1 MSKEQSI
8 TSSKI
13 ECKCYLCLNKEK
25 VIGKKRVAWTIIC
38 KYILKALA
46 NINEKQY
53 YSAHDDIYPFVVE
66 HWNILGEL
74 AQFKNGKSWKK
85 ALLDAMNHSGQFESG
100 PSKKRIG
107 LWKLKSCFENIDN
120 KKNSNKEKK
129 PKKNLLQYSSRRK
142 ELSEKCLKND
152 EILLY
157 DTPLE
162 TFQCINQT
170 INLNDEIMYPQ
181 IITPL
186 DISVSSQSKI
196 LYSNMSTLPASLM
209 NVLQPLYHQLYHSV
223 YKSIKLLNKRRK
235 QMKLQFNSSQRIL
248 SLIARLQFDMMEEET
263 YPSSF
268 ILLKVL

>member
-8 TSSKI
+8 TPSKN

-25 VIGKKRVAWTIIC
+25 IIGKKRVPWTIIC

-46 NINEKQY
+46 FINEKQY
-53 YSAHDDIYPFVVE
+53 YSAHDDIYPFVIE

-74 AQFKNGKSWKK
+74 TQFKNGKSWKK

-100 PSKKRIG
+100 PTKKRIG
-107 LWKLKSCFENIDN
+107 LWKLKSSFENIDN
-120 KKNSNKEKK
+120 KENSNKEKK
-129 PKKNLLQYSSRRK
+129 PKKNLLKYSSRRK
-142 ELSEKCLKND
+142 ELSEKCLKN
-152 EILLY
+152 EILLS

-162 TFQCINQT
+162 TFQDINQT
-170 INLNDEIMYPQ
+170 NNLNNEFIYPQ
-181 IITPL
+181 ILTPSN
-186 DISVSSQSKI
+186 ISISNQPKI
-196 LYSNMSTLPASLM
+196 SHSNMSALPLALM
-209 NVLQPLYHQLYHSV
+209 NDLQPLYHQLYHSV

-248 SLIARLQFDMMEEET
+248 SLIARLQFDMMEKET

-268 ILLKVL
+268 LLLKIL